1 MPFITFADDQ
11 VLTADVVNRYFVQQ
25 HSVIKS
31 ADETVTNSTTFQ
43 NDDELL
49 IPVLANTQYFIE
61 FFLIYD
67 SIQAADIKI
76 QWTAPSGST
85 FDWTHGGL
93 GTSATASTGPV
104 SRNYR
109 TLADTGTIGGP
120 AAASGTNAVIPG
132 EGRLVTAGSTGNL
145 QLQWAQ
151 NTANATG
158 SIMRARSVLIAQRLT
173 V

>member
-1 MPFITFADDQ
+1 MPFTTFADDQ
-11 VLTADVVNRYFVQQ
+11 VLTAAATNRFFVQQ

-43 NDDELL
+43 NDDELVVPL
-49 IPVLANTQYFIE
+49 LANSQYFIE

-67 SIQAADIKI
+67 TIQAADIKI
-76 QWTAPSGST
+76 QFTGPAGCT
-85 FDWTHGGL
+85 FDWSHGGL
-93 GTSATASTGPV
+93 GTSATTSVGAV

-109 TLADTGTIGGP
+109 NIGGTGTIGGP
-120 AAASGTNAVIPG
+120 AAAAGTNAVIPG
-132 EGRLVTAGSTGNL
+132 EGRAVTAGTAGNL

-151 NTANATG
+151 NTLNVTG
-158 SIMRARSVLIAQRLT
+158 SVMKIRSVIIAQRLT